1 MKTLVIHP
9 FDVTTHFL
17 KPIYVNHSDWTVMD
31 CSISKGKI
39 RKLIKEYDRI
49 IMLGHGSE
57 DGLFDFERNRMII
70 DSTYVQLLREKTCI
84 CIWCYAN
91 EFVNKYK
98 LTSPLYSGM
107 IISDVDEAFLMG
119 INGSVSNLIQWVNL
133 SNELF
138 TKAIKT
144 GLDGDNLDS
153 ILKLYNFDNPVIDF
167 NKNNIFIKNDK

>member
-31 CSISKGKI
+31 CSISKGKT
-39 RKLIKEYDRI
+39 RKIIKEHDRI

-57 DGLFDFERNRMII
+57 DGLFDFEHKRMII
-70 DSTYVQLLREKTCI
+70 DSNYVQLLRDKICI
-84 CIWCYAN
+84 CIWCNAN
-91 EFVNKYK
+91 EFVEKYK
-98 LTSPLYSGM
+98 LNSPLYSGM
-107 IISDVDEAFLMG
+107 IISDVGEAFYMG
-119 INGSVSNLIQWVNL
+119 VNGTVSNLIEWVDL

-144 GLDGDNLDS
+144 GLEDENLDS

-167 NKNNIFIKNDK
+167 NKNNIFIQNDK